1 MEDAREA
8 AVAKLAELLKHP
20 DDLNTKVGPLAR
32 KLAKE
37 KASIDAQLNTGVQTQ
52 LDNVQGGLE
61 TLSSSKENSDKIKDN
76 MQLIDRLCYDAQSMI
91 KDFPRIKKVC
101 MSIKDPTFANESSAD
116 ITDSSKLCSYATE
129 GSITA
134 RTVPTLERLG
144 TNVCANA
151 RGYFP
156 V

>member
-1 MEDAREA
+1 MEDAKEV

-61 TLSSSKENSDKIKDN
+61 TLASSRDNSEKIKEN

-91 KDFPRIKKVC
+91 KDFPRIKKVIYTHA
-101 MSIKDPTFANESSAD
+101 SFL
-116 ITDSSKLCSYATE
+116 LCLTYIS
-129 GSITA
+129 
-134 RTVPTLERLG
+134 L
-144 TNVCANA
+144 
-151 RGYFP
+151 
-156 V
+156 